1 MKTILSVILFLLS
14 VTISNS
20 NDNYKNIFSF
30 GVSAGTLFNYH
41 NADFNSF
48 PGIYNCGTY
57 ENNSNFRFLGNIVLN
72 YRLLNNIELFTGLVL
87 ADRSVDLSYDELL
100 RIYDSF
106 EDKLIDVTNRYN
118 LDATLN
124 NIEISFGLKYLIAN
138 NFIDGPL
145 KLISATKIYIPIQSK
160 YIQTKKA
167 VSPSGHVLDING
179 QQVLEYQMAT
189 GTIEN
194 RYSPGI
200 GFLIGFQNYLTI
212 GEDKY
217 FTQELSLDYCFTDIV
232 QNTNWQHYSINL
244 LLGFNFE
251 FHRND
256 EEIQS
261 TDITQTKAPVLDSA
275 TIIPVFRDTLNPKIM
290 LEKIYTDFHIEQGY
304 KLLCNSPKISSIFF
318 DTNSSKIPDKYLNF
332 DTTLTPYDDPVNLH
346 HNILYDMLEI
356 LNRKP
361 EAKIYISAISSGD
374 ENNRMK
380 LTSERINSVKTFLI
394 NNGIDSDRI
403 KQKKSITRSNEAY
416 SSGFEENQR
425 VDIDIDGVLLTNF
438 VSKNYED
445 NVVGYSKIELDTN
458 DIIFPKKIKVVDNYK
473 SFSTLNADLY
483 SKYIIPSEEYND
495 TLKYSIDYLHSIKI
509 DTSIVLNKEN
519 MSIKYKDLQVDQFLA
534 VLTFD
539 YNSDLLSNDS
549 KATLEEMVSFL
560 PENIN
565 IIISGS
571 ADSSG
576 SDMRNQELTYR
587 RAKNAKSF
595 IQNRAKNKAIHI
607 VVTEDTFRYSN
618 SSPVGR
624 FLNRSIRLKLQK
636 ED

>member
-1 MKTILSVILFLLS
+1 MLFLLS

-20 NDNYKNIFSF
+20 NDNNKNIFSL
-30 GVSAGTLFNYH
+30 GLSAGTLCNYH

-57 ENNSNFRFLGNIVLN
+57 ENSSNFRFLGNIDLN
-72 YRLLNNIELFTGLVL
+72 YRLLNNFELFTALIL
-87 ADRSVDLSYDELL
+87 ADRSVNLSYDELL
-100 RIYDSF
+100 RTYDSF

-118 LDATLN
+118 LDAKLN
-124 NIEISFGLKYLIAN
+124 NIEISFGFKYLIAN

-145 KLISATKIYIPIQSK
+145 KLISAAYFYFPINSE
-160 YIQTKKA
+160 YTQTKEA

-200 GFLIGFQNYLTI
+200 GFIVGLQNYLTI
-212 GEDKY
+212 GDNKY
-217 FTQELSLDYCFTDIV
+217 FTQELSFDYCFTDIV
-232 QNTNWQHYSINL
+232 QNTEWQHYSINL

-251 FHRND
+251 FLRSE

-261 TDITQTKAPVLDSA
+261 IDITQTKAPVLDSA
-275 TIIPVFRDTLNPKIM
+275 TIIPIFRDSLNPTIKFK
-290 LEKIYTDFHIEQGY
+290 KIYTDFHIEQGY

-318 DTNSSKIPDKYLNF
+318 ETNSSIIPDKYLNL
-332 DTTLTPYDDPVNLH
+332 DTTLTPYDNPVDLH
-346 HNILYDMLEI
+346 HNILYDVIEI
-356 LNRKP
+356 LNSDPK
-361 EAKIYISAISSGD
+361 AKIALSAISSGD
-374 ENNRMK
+374 ENNDM
-380 LTSERINSVKTFLI
+380 LLIYNRIKSVKTFFI
-394 NNGIDSDRI
+394 NNGIDPDRI
-403 KQKKSITRSNEAY
+403 KLHNSIIKSNEAY

-458 DIIFPKKIKVVDNYK
+458 DIMFPKKIKVLDLYK
-473 SFSTLNADLY
+473 SFCISNEELY

-509 DTSIVLNKEN
+509 DTSIVLRKNN
-519 MSIKYKDLQVDQFLA
+519 MPIKYKDIQVDQFLA
-534 VLTFD
+534 VLTFE
-539 YNSDLLSNDS
+539 YNSELLSNDS
-549 KATLEEMVSFL
+549 KATLEEMVDFL
-560 PENIN
+560 PENIT

-576 SDMRNQELTYR
+576 SDKRNMELTSR
-587 RAKNAKSF
+587 RAENAKSF
-595 IQNRAKNKAIHI
+595 IQNIAKNKKINI
-607 VVTEDTFRYSN
+607 LVTEDTYRYLN
-618 SSPVGR
+618 SSPIGR
-624 FLNRSIRLKLQK
+624 FLNRSIRIKLKK